1 MNTVST
7 RRGTARNATEDNCA
21 VGHNSD
27 VFRYK
32 RSRNE
37 YAEKTSKAA
46 HSDMKPQN
54 TVSLSQ
60 ALDNFDDAGASHSRH
75 CMKEEIFKC

>member
-1 MNTVST
+1 MQSIW
-7 RRGTARNATEDNCA
+7 G
-21 VGHNSD
+21 
-27 VFRYK
+27 
-32 RSRNE
+32 SRKD
-37 YAEKTSKAA
+37 YLYDIVKAA

-54 TVSLSQ
+54 TVPLSQ

>member
-7 RRGTARNATEDNCA
+7 RRGTARNATEDNSA
-21 VGHNSD
+21 VGQTVN
-27 VFRYK
+27 VFRCK

-37 YAEKTSKAA
+37 YAEKSSKAA

-54 TVSLSQ
+54 TVPQSQ
-60 ALDNFDDAGASHSRH
+60 ALDNLDDAGASHSRH